1 MASSFYPRHPR
12 GWRPARARTASQQ
25 QIVSIHATLAG
36 GDGLLRCPVCGC
48 TLFLSTPPSRVA
60 TLDRPRS
67 RPAFSVSIHA
77 TLTGGD
83 CREGRDALLNGGF
96 YPRHPHGWR
105 RQLYIPAPPVCAVS
119 IHATLTGGDLSPRA
133 FAPVCL
139 VSIHATLTG
148 GDPHGMVLC
157 RAGWGFY
164 PRHPHGWRRFAS
176 SMPTSILLFLSTSPS
191 RVATNGQDV
200 VTEMEIVSIHATLTG
215 GDNAPN

>member
-1 MASSFYPRHPR
+1 ME
-12 GWRPARARTASQQ
+12 
-25 QIVSIHATLAG
+25 VSIHATLTG
-36 GDGLLRCPVCGC
+36 GDVSFTFPLRLSV
-48 TLFLSTPPSRVA
+48 LFLSTPPSRVA
-60 TLDRPRS
+60 TYRRARS
-67 RPAFSVSIHA
+67 RLSAWFLSTPPSRVATVALYRDLRAERVSIHA

-83 CREGRDALLNGGF
+83 RREPGTAHPRRCCF

-105 RQLYIPAPPVCAVS
+105 LPARALC
-119 IHATLTGGDLSPRA
+119 GGLLA
-133 FAPVCL
+133 

>member
-148 GDPHGMVLC
+148 GDANVDGLLC
-157 RAGWGFY
+157 
-164 PRHPHGWRRFAS
+164 
-176 SMPTSILLFLSTSPS
+176 
-191 RVATNGQDV
+191 V
-200 VTEMEIVSIHATLTG
+200 VSVSIHATLTG
-215 GDNAPN
+215 GDVRRFRKGHPGKVSIHATLTGGDRCPVS